1 MIMITSILACL
12 FLIVLMLGIFYV
24 TMKQDD
30 KFSRNI
36 AVYSGSFNPLHI
48 GHKAIIQELSR
59 RYDWVYLIVTPK
71 NPLKM
76 GIDENTVDDRIDVA
90 HKAMLKNEIFNVTV
104 SDIEKNM
111 LPPYYTIRTLDE
123 LQKQNPKNSFSL
135 VIGADNLRQLRE
147 WKDYQRILLEYG
159 VIVFPRGKDD
169 VDVLENL
176 RYEYLK
182 ENSGYKI
189 EIINTL
195 IPNISSTEIRNAI
208 KNGINV
214 DNLLM

>member
-1 MIMITSILACL
+1 
-12 FLIVLMLGIFYV
+12 
-24 TMKQDD
+24 
-30 KFSRNI
+30 
-36 AVYSGSFNPLHI
+36 
-48 GHKAIIQELSR
+48 
-59 RYDWVYLIVTPK
+59 
-71 NPLKM
+71 
-76 GIDENTVDDRIDVA
+76 
-90 HKAMLKNEIFNVTV
+90 
-104 SDIEKNM
+104 M

-123 LQKQNPKNSFSL
+123 LQKQNSKNSFSL

>member
-1 MIMITSILACL
+1 MITSILACL

-71 NPLKM
+71 NPLKID
-76 GIDENTVDDRIDVA
+76 IDENTVDERIDAA

-169 VDVLENL
+169 VNVLENL

-182 ENSGYKI
+182 ENTGYKI

-195 IPNISSTEIRNAI
+195 IPDISSTEIRNAI

>member
-1 MIMITSILACL
+1 MITSILACL

-24 TMKQDD
+24 TIKQDD
-30 KFSRNI
+30 EFSRNI

-71 NPLKM
+71 NPLKID
-76 GIDENTVDDRIDVA
+76 IDENTVDDRMDAA

-169 VDVLENL
+169 VNVLENL

-182 ENSGYKI
+182 ENTGYKI

-195 IPNISSTEIRNAI
+195 IPDISSTEIRNAI

>member
-1 MIMITSILACL
+1 
-12 FLIVLMLGIFYV
+12 
-24 TMKQDD
+24 MKQDD
-30 KFSRNI
+30 KISRNI
-36 AVYSGSFNPLHI
+36 VVYSGSFNPLHI

-71 NPLKM
+71 NPLKID
-76 GIDENTVDDRIDVA
+76 IDENTVDDRIDVA

-123 LQKQNPKNSFSL
+123 LQKQNSKNSFSL

>member
-1 MIMITSILACL
+1 MIMITSILVCL

>member
-1 MIMITSILACL
+1 
-12 FLIVLMLGIFYV
+12 
-24 TMKQDD
+24 MKQDD
-30 KFSRNI
+30 KFSRNVV
-36 AVYSGSFNPLHI
+36 VYSGSFNPLHI

-71 NPLKM
+71 NPLKID
-76 GIDENTVDDRIDVA
+76 IDENTVDDRIDAA

-169 VDVLENL
+169 VNVLENL

-182 ENSGYKI
+182 ENTGYKI

-195 IPNISSTEIRNAI
+195 IPNISSTEIRTAI
-208 KNGINV
+208 KDGINV

>member
-1 MIMITSILACL
+1 MIMITSILVCL

-59 RYDWVYLIVTPK
+59 KYDWVYLIVTPK
-71 NPLKM
+71 NPLKID
-76 GIDENTVDDRIDVA
+76 IDENTVDDRIDAA

-169 VDVLENL
+169 VNVLENL

-182 ENSGYKI
+182 ENTGYKI

-195 IPNISSTEIRNAI
+195 IPDISSTEIRNAI

>member
-1 MIMITSILACL
+1 MITSILACL

-30 KFSRNI
+30 KISRNI
-36 AVYSGSFNPLHI
+36 VVYSGSFNPLHI

-71 NPLKM
+71 NPLKID
-76 GIDENTVDDRIDVA
+76 IDENTVDDRIDVA

-123 LQKQNPKNSFSL
+123 LQKQNSKNSFSL

>member
-1 MIMITSILACL
+1 
-12 FLIVLMLGIFYV
+12 
-24 TMKQDD
+24 MKQDE
-30 KFSRNI
+30 KISRNI
-36 AVYSGSFNPLHI
+36 VVYSGSFNPLHI

-71 NPLKM
+71 NPLKID
-76 GIDENTVDDRIDVA
+76 IDENTVDDRIDVA

>member
-1 MIMITSILACL
+1 MVTSILACL

-24 TMKQDD
+24 TVKQDE
-30 KFSRNI
+30 KISRKI
-36 AVYSGSFNPLHI
+36 VVYSGSFNPLHI
-48 GHKAIIQELSR
+48 GHKAIIQELSK

-71 NPLKM
+71 NPLKVDV
-76 GIDENTVDDRIDVA
+76 DENTIDDRMDVA
-90 HKAMLKNEIFNVTV
+90 YKAMLKNEIFNVTV

-135 VIGADNLRQLRE
+135 VIGADNLRQLKE

-169 VDVLENL
+169 VNVLENL

>member
-1 MIMITSILACL
+1 MITSILACL

-30 KFSRNI
+30 KISRNI
-36 AVYSGSFNPLHI
+36 VVYSGSFNPLHI

-71 NPLKM
+71 NPLKIY
-76 GIDENTVDDRIDVA
+76 IDENTVDDRIDVA

-123 LQKQNPKNSFSL
+123 LQKQNSKNSFSL

>member
-59 RYDWVYLIVTPK
+59 KYDWVYLIVTPK
-71 NPLKM
+71 NPLKID
-76 GIDENTVDDRIDVA
+76 IDENTVDDRIDAA

-176 RYEYLK
+176 RYEYLN

-195 IPNISSTEIRNAI
+195 IPDISSTEIRNAI

>member
-1 MIMITSILACL
+1 MITSILACL
-12 FLIVLMLGIFYV
+12 FLMVLMLGIFYV

-30 KFSRNI
+30 NFSRNI
-36 AVYSGSFNPLHI
+36 VVYSGSFNPLHI

-71 NPLKM
+71 NPLKID
-76 GIDENTVDDRIDVA
+76 IDENTVDDRIDAA

-169 VDVLENL
+169 VNVLENL

-182 ENSGYKI
+182 ENTGYKI

-195 IPNISSTEIRNAI
+195 IPDISSTEIRNAI

>member
-1 MIMITSILACL
+1 MITSILACL

-30 KFSRNI
+30 KFSRNVV
-36 AVYSGSFNPLHI
+36 VYSGSFNPLHI

-71 NPLKM
+71 NPLKID
-76 GIDENTVDDRIDVA
+76 IDENTVDDRIDAA

-182 ENSGYKI
+182 ENTGYKI

-195 IPNISSTEIRNAI
+195 IPNISSTEIRTAI
-208 KNGINV
+208 KDGINV

>member
-1 MIMITSILACL
+1 M
-12 FLIVLMLGIFYV
+12 VLMLGIFYV

-30 KFSRNI
+30 NFLRNI
-36 AVYSGSFNPLHI
+36 VVYSGSFNPLHI

-71 NPLKM
+71 NPLKID
-76 GIDENTVDDRIDVA
+76 IDENTVDDRIDVA

-169 VDVLENL
+169 VNVLENL

-182 ENSGYKI
+182 ENTGYKI

-195 IPNISSTEIRNAI
+195 IPNISSTEIRTAI
-208 KNGINV
+208 KDGINV

>member
-1 MIMITSILACL
+1 
-12 FLIVLMLGIFYV
+12 
-24 TMKQDD
+24 MKQDD
-30 KFSRNI
+30 KFSRNVV
-36 AVYSGSFNPLHI
+36 VYSGSFNPLHI

-71 NPLKM
+71 NPLKID
-76 GIDENTVDDRIDVA
+76 IDENTVDDRIDAA

-182 ENSGYKI
+182 ENTGYKI

-195 IPNISSTEIRNAI
+195 IPNISSTEIRTAI
-208 KNGINV
+208 KDGINV

>member
-1 MIMITSILACL
+1 MITSILACL

-59 RYDWVYLIVTPK
+59 KYDWVYLIVTPK
-71 NPLKM
+71 NPLKID
-76 GIDENTVDDRIDVA
+76 IDENTVDDRIDAA
-90 HKAMLKNEIFNVTV
+90 HKALLKNEIFNVTV

-182 ENSGYKI
+182 ENTGYKI

-195 IPNISSTEIRNAI
+195 IPDISSTEIRNAI